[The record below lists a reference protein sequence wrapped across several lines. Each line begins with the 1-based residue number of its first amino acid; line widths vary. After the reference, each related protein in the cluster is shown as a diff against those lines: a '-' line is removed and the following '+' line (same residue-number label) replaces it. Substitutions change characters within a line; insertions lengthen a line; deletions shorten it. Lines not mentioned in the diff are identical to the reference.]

1 MASVA
6 QITLCNGIKMPQE
19 GFGVF
24 PIDDPKV
31 CEDKVLKALEIG
43 YRLLDTASSYQ
54 NEEAVGEAI
63 KKNDI
68 SRSDIFLT
76 TKAYIQEM
84 GYEPTLKAFENSCRK
99 LKTDYLDLY
108 LIHMPLNDY
117 YGSWRALEKLY
128 KEGRVRALGVCNFS
142 STNLLDLLF
151 NVQIPPMINQIE
163 NHPLYQRTQEIKFME
178 QEKVQPEAWAPF
190 AEGMDG
196 IFNNSLL
203 QKIAEQHGKTV
214 AQVILRWNIQR
225 GVVVIPKSTHQK
237 RIQEN
242 IDIWDFSLNSDEMN
256 TIASLDLNKP
266 QMLDLNQINEV
277 RRVYNYLNNPILT
290 TLN

>member
-6 QITLCNGIKMPQE
+6 QITLRNGIKMPQE

-24 PIDDPKV
+24 QIDDPKV

-63 KKNDI
+63 KKSDI

-128 KEGRVRALGVCNFS
+128 KEGRIRALGVCNFS

>member
-6 QITLCNGIKMPQE
+6 QITLRNGIKMPQE

-24 PIDDPKV
+24 QIDDPKV

-63 KKNDI
+63 KKSDI

-237 RIQEN
+237 RIQAN

>member
-6 QITLCNGIKMPQE
+6 QITLRNGIKMPQE

-24 PIDDPKV
+24 QIDDPKV

-128 KEGRVRALGVCNFS
+128 KEGRIRALGVCNFS

>member
-6 QITLCNGIKMPQE
+6 QITLRNGIKMPQE

-24 PIDDPKV
+24 QIDDPKV

-63 KKNDI
+63 KKSDI

-128 KEGRVRALGVCNFS
+128 KEGRIRALGVCNFS

-225 GVVVIPKSTHQK
+225 GVVVIPKSTHRK

>member
-6 QITLCNGIKMPQE
+6 QITLRNGIKMPQE

-24 PIDDPKV
+24 QIDDPKV

-63 KKNDI
+63 KKSDI

-163 NHPLYQRTQEIKFME
+163 NHPLYQKTQEIKFME

>member
-1 MASVA
+1 
-6 QITLCNGIKMPQE
+6 MPQE

-24 PIDDPKV
+24 QIDDPKV

-63 KKNDI
+63 KKSDI

-128 KEGRVRALGVCNFS
+128 KEGRIRALGVCNFS

>member
-6 QITLCNGIKMPQE
+6 QITLRNGIKMPQE

-24 PIDDPKV
+24 QIDDPKV

-63 KKNDI
+63 KKSDI

-142 STNLLDLLF
+142 FTNLLDLLF

>member
-6 QITLCNGIKMPQE
+6 QITLRNGIKMPQE

-24 PIDDPKV
+24 QIDDPKV

-63 KKNDI
+63 KKSDI

-128 KEGRVRALGVCNFS
+128 KEGRIRALGVCNFS

-242 IDIWDFSLNSDEMN
+242 IDIWDFSLNSDELN

>member
-1 MASVA
+1 M
-6 QITLCNGIKMPQE
+6 
-19 GFGVF
+19 
-24 PIDDPKV
+24 
-31 CEDKVLKALEIG
+31 
-43 YRLLDTASSYQ
+43 DTASSYQ

-63 KKNDI
+63 KKSDI

-128 KEGRVRALGVCNFS
+128 KEGRIRALGVCNFS

>member
-6 QITLCNGIKMPQE
+6 QITLRNGIKMPQE

-24 PIDDPKV
+24 QIDDPKV

-63 KKNDI
+63 KKSDI

>member
-6 QITLCNGIKMPQE
+6 QITLRNGIKMPQE

-24 PIDDPKV
+24 QIDDPKV